1 MPRRRSVATRC
12 RQIAPSELPE
22 YAFVSSETASPETAS
37 RFTASELTD
46 RSLLTLLLRVPA
58 TRGQTV

>member
-22 YAFVSSETASPETAS
+22 YAFVSSETAS